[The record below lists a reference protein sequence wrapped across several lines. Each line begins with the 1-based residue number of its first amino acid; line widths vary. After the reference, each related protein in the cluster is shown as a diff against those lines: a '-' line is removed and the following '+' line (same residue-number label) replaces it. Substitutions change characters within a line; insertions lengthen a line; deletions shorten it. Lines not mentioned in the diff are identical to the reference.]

1 MCKLDLRDAYF
12 TIRINQKYR
21 KYLRFKW
28 EGTLYQ
34 FLCLCFGLGQ
44 APLIFTK
51 LMKVPISLLWRLNI
65 CLIIYLDNMLI
76 MARSVQELIFH
87 RDTVIYLL
95 HNLRFV
101 LNLKNSVLGPSQN
114 HFGNGYR
121 LNEDGNL
128 IASKEACKTN
138 VTMQTNSREQRDYH
152 HGLNK
157 VNRETGINSPAI
169 LLAQLQVQ
177 HLQRLQIQA
186 LKLSKCYHAKVHLDK
201 DAKDEFFWWIEN
213 LRLCNGKSLI
223 LPPADFCISTDAST
237 KGWEATCQRI
247 STCHRKNRKLTS
259 TY

>member
-1 MCKLDLRDAYF
+1 MQARSSRCIFYDTNKSKVQE
-12 TIRINQKYR
+12 IPQIQV
-21 KYLRFKW
+21 
-28 EGTLYQ
+28 GGHTL
-34 FLCLCFGLGQ
+34 LVSCS
-44 APLIFTK
+44 PLIFTK
-51 LMKVPISLLWRLNI
+51 LMKVPISLLWRLNL

-95 HNLRFV
+95 HNLGFV
-101 LNLKNSVLGPSQN
+101 LNLKKSVLEPSQKIEFLGMVIDSMKMEISLP
-114 HFGNGYR
+114 HKK
-121 LNEDGNL
+121 LVKLMSQCKQLAE
-128 IASKEACKTN
+128 SKEITIMDLTKLIGKLGSTA
-138 VTMQTNSREQRDYH
+138 Q
-152 HGLNK
+152 
-157 VNRETGINSPAI
+157 AI
-169 LLAQLQVQ
+169 LPAQLQVQ

-186 LKLSKCYHAKVHLDK
+186 LKLSKRYHAKVHLDK